1 MLTDIQKERLEQLSQ
16 DKILFYTL
24 LQVFNEEIERNTPR
38 VNEVDNDE
46 TLGQKYRAYQEAKFL
61 ISECF
66 KIIKMYEEK
75 KISKEFLNKAI

>member
-24 LQVFNEEIERNTPR
+24 LQVFNEEIERNPPR

-46 TLGQKYRAYQEAKFL
+46 TLGQKYRAYTEAKFL
-61 ISECF
+61 ISE
-66 KIIKMYEEK
+66 
-75 KISKEFLNKAI
+75 